1 MGNKPEKTGIFAIWD
16 PESDAILLR
25 CPADEAA
32 ACLCVR
38 LDVLHPDGTPAVH
51 LKHQMRA
58 ESGRTVEVWKLPGPK
73 DPFVQ
78 VHLGGADGAES
89 AAPAPRIFFEKHILE
104 VSVTDA
110 SGKELSRNRYERDG
124 SKKEEG

>member
-1 MGNKPEKTGIFAIWD
+1 MADKMKPAGISAVWD
-16 PESDAILLR
+16 PEADAILLH
-25 CPADEAA
+25 CPAEEAA
-32 ACLCVR
+32 ACLVVR
-38 LDVLHPDGTPAVH
+38 LNVLRPDGTPVVH

-104 VSVTDA
+104 VSVSDA
-110 SGKELSRNRYERDG
+110 SGRELSRNRYERDG
-124 SKKEEG
+124 TSREGR

>member
-1 MGNKPEKTGIFAIWD
+1 MAEKKKAAGISAVWD
-16 PESDAILLR
+16 RETDAILLH

-38 LDVLHPDGTPAVH
+38 LSVCKPDGTPVVH

-104 VSVTDA
+104 VSVSDA
-110 SGKELSRNRYERDG
+110 SGHELSRARYERDG
-124 SKKEEG
+124 SATKAR